1 MSKYR
6 KSSLAKSTD
15 CAIELLIGKERWSG
29 GQLRGIKKDQLA
41 FDSHP
46 IRGPSRPM
54 FSKFG
59 FLFHTVSEEMF
70 EEVISK
76 RLRPITNIQV

>member
-1 MSKYR
+1 MLETLACLEIE
-6 KSSLAKSTD
+6 KSFLLSQQR
-15 CAIELLIGKERWSG
+15 AIELLIGKERWSG
-29 GQLRGIKKDQLA
+29 GQLRGIKKDQPA

-70 EEVISK
+70 E
-76 RLRPITNIQV
+76 

>member
-76 RLRPITNIQV
+76 ILRPIQNIQV